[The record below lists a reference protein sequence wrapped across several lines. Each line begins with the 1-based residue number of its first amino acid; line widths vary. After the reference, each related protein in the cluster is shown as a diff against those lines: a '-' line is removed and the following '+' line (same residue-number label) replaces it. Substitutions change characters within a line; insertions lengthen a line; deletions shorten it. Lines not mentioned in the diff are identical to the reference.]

1 MRADRLIAILLLL
14 HSHERLT
21 TRDLAQRLEVSPRT
35 IHRDIE
41 ALCAAGV
48 PIYAERGRL
57 GGWRLSE
64 GYQAT
69 PPALTTA
76 ETSTLFIA
84 GAAGLLSDLGM
95 DNTLQTALLK
105 LSAWLP
111 ESDREAVEHILQRI
125 HIEPGNWFRNA
136 NPLPHLSTL
145 QQAVLQDRVVEIVY
159 TRSDGSL
166 TERRIEPYG
175 LIAKAGVWYM
185 LAQTDQGRRMFRV
198 GRVQSALLTDDTFKR
213 PPDFDLAH
221 AWNEARA
228 TFENRFRN
236 YTITLRVPAALL
248 PIVNKVY
255 GTDVPVGPRDAD
267 GRLELRLSFESF
279 ETACFFVLGCGPGV
293 VVVEP
298 EDLRLAVLEA
308 LHKLL
313 SQYAQALHASRVQ

>member
-228 TFENRFRN
+228 TF
-236 YTITLRVPAALL
+236 
-248 PIVNKVY
+248 
-255 GTDVPVGPRDAD
+255 
-267 GRLELRLSFESF
+267 
-279 ETACFFVLGCGPGV
+279 
-293 VVVEP
+293 
-298 EDLRLAVLEA
+298 
-308 LHKLL
+308 
-313 SQYAQALHASRVQ
+313 